1 MSYSWIVS
9 TPPADSA
16 LYSVQVF
23 NLLLQFSIG
32 KRIAHRRKSLGL
44 KQSEVEERAEIGYKY
59 LSSIERGLSIPSIEV
74 VMRLAAALDTTPDT
88 FLVGSAR
95 QETARWESVAQ
106 YLRLLDEKQLDTAE
120 SFLAW
125 LSEQG

>member
-1 MSYSWIVS
+1 MNIDYK
-9 TPPADSA
+9 
-16 LYSVQVF
+16 L
-23 NLLLQFSIG
+23 IG

-44 KQSEVEERAEIGYKY
+44 KQSEVEEHAEIGYKY

-106 YLRLLDEKQLDTAE
+106 YLRLLDERQLDTAE